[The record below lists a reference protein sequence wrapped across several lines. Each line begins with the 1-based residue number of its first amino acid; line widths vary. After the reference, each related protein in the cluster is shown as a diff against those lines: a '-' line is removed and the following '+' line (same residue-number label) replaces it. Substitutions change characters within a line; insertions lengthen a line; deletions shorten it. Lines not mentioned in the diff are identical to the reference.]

1 MRREEA
7 VEELS
12 RSLVEARERVNRLT
26 HAIEVAE
33 EATAER
39 TSLNLQ
45 LRAERNGLAAQLESE
60 RGIYE
65 ALRQDLTGRIETVRT
80 GRRKAG

>member
-7 VEELS
+7 VED
-12 RSLVEARERVNRLT
+12 A
-26 HAIEVAE
+26 A
-33 EATAER
+33 AER
-39 TSLNLQ
+39 ASLELR

>member
-1 MRREEA
+1 MEEA
-7 VEELS
+7 
-12 RSLVEARERVNRLT
+12 A
-26 HAIEVAE
+26 
-33 EATAER
+33 AER
-39 TSLNLQ
+39 ASLELR